1 MSESNRRDDD
11 SSTSVHLPTA
21 VGGILLGGGVV
32 AAIFVLKGR
41 MKGRMQMSEIQSSLR
56 RLEEGDTKIL
66 EQARYT
72 SGMQNNYEDLGKK
85 LNMIDRYDQ
94 SISNMTT
101 KVEEL
106 QSIFHSPR
114 MRGMVGEMQLE
125 ALIRDVWPP
134 TSYSFQTSLSNGSI
148 PDCILKLP
156 MPIGNLVIDAKFPLD
171 AFLELQHCNSS
182 SAKEEEKAARKKL
195 SKHLR
200 NHVKTI
206 ADKYII
212 PGETA
217 NSAVLFLPSEAVFSE
232 VVENHQDVITDAFQ
246 RKVWVTSPITL
257 LALLTTM
264 RGMVRDLTVSEHAE
278 AIMGEVRALKADIA
292 RLVKRNEDVDKH
304 FQNARDSLLE
314 MQTSTLKIARRSQK
328 MTMLSEEET
337 VIPSTSKGDDSTLI

>member
-1 MSESNRRDDD
+1 MNGSNRGDDD
-11 SSTSVHLPTA
+11 SRSSVHLPTA
-21 VGGILLGGGVV
+21 VGGILLGGGIV

-41 MKGRMQMSEIQSSLR
+41 KGRMQLSDIQSSLR

-72 SGMQNNYEDLGKK
+72 SGMQNNYEELGKK

-114 MRGMVGEMQLE
+114 MRGLVGEMQLE
-125 ALIRDVWPP
+125 ALIRDVWTP

-156 MPIGNLVIDAKFPLD
+156 MPIGKLVIDAKFPLD
-171 AFLELQHCNSS
+171 AFLELQRCNISNG
-182 SAKEEEKAARKKL
+182 KEEEKAARKKL

-206 ADKYII
+206 ADKYIL

-246 RKVWVTSPITL
+246 KKVWITSPITL

-264 RGMVRDLTVSEHAE
+264 RGMVRDITVSEHAE

-292 RLVKRNEDVDKH
+292 RLVKRNEDVDRH

-328 MTMLSEEET
+328 MTMLSEEEI
-337 VIPSTSKGDDSTLI
+337 IPSMSKGDDST